1 MERGIS
7 GMGGID
13 IQRKID
19 RRRAVNWGGG
29 LWKKACGHHTEQ
41 K

>member
-7 GMGGID
+7 GMGGKD
-13 IQRKID
+13 IQRKFD
-19 RRRAVNWGGG
+19 RRGVVNGWG
-29 LWKKACGHHTEQ
+29 LWKIVCEHHTEQ